1 MLHWNSILMKMNLIV
16 IICVLAVLEIVT
28 SSGAIDDR
36 DLASFDFSSNDERIL
51 AAYSREELIAM
62 YKRGDPR
69 VIRRKLTHLPTRKPT
84 NKPKPTPAKPTP
96 AKPTPAK
103 PTPAKPT
110 PAKPT
115 PAKPTPVPPTP
126 KLVYRELFGDG
137 NCGEGINLYIA
148 FYNQC

>member
-1 MLHWNSILMKMNLIV
+1 MKMNLIV

-96 AKPTPAK
+96 AKPTP
-103 PTPAKPT
+103 
-110 PAKPT
+110 
-115 PAKPTPVPPTP
+115 VPPTP